1 MPEDMDDAVRTVLAG
16 YEAFNRG
23 DFDAAAQ
30 NIHPD
35 MAWHRVA
42 EFETPLEGRDAIRA
56 NMEPEI
62 WASQRS
68 EVLATDV
75 VGDCVLCRVAFHAK
89 GAGSGIE
96 MSDEAW
102 NLWRIRDGLA
112 IEFRR
117 FVTHEE
123 AVAAARE
130 QPQPRA

>member
-1 MPEDMDDAVRTVLAG
+1 MTEDMDDAIRKVLAG

-35 MAWHRVA
+35 ITWHRVA

-56 NMEPEI
+56 NMEHEI
-62 WASQRS
+62 FASQRS

-75 VGDCVLCRVAFHAK
+75 VGECVLCRVVFHAK

-112 IEFRR
+112 IEFRYYNTR
-117 FVTHEE
+117 EE
-123 AVAAARE
+123 AVAAARGDGTG
-130 QPQPRA
+130 